1 MLSTN
6 TKISSMLSS
15 RQSEAP
21 RNLAQGRRGMSV
33 GCDEENFSFPEE
45 SLFTRALCEISRFA
59 RNDTR
64 RFGQLLYYL
73 HYLFLQPFQGLLSSL
88 YLSLPTFNT
97 AVVRFSC

>member
-6 TKISSMLSS
+6 TKISSMVSS

-59 RNDTR
+59 RNGRDVLDNSYIISTIY
-64 RFGQLLYYL
+64 FFS
-73 HYLFLQPFQGLLSSL
+73 LFKDS
-88 YLSLPTFNT
+88 
-97 AVVRFSC
+97 